1 MWLLRQVV
9 LLLLFIT
16 FHAVIQPPDP
26 QDLHSGNDDVM
37 RTAGVIRD
45 QTRPD
50 TTSEMVRATGEMVGT
65 TGRWWGSSVGMVR
78 TTGEMV
84 GTTGR
89 WWGPRGDGGDH
100 GEVVGIIGGDD
111 GDHRWG

>member
-1 MWLLRQVV
+1 M
-9 LLLLFIT
+9 LLFIT
-16 FHAVIQPPDP
+16 FHTVIQPPDP
-26 QDLHSGNDDVM
+26 QDLHSGNDVVM

-65 TGRWWGSSVGMVR
+65 TGEMVGIIGGDDGDH
-78 TTGEMV
+78 GEMM

-89 WWGPRGDGGDH
+89 RWGPRGDGGDH
-100 GEVVGIIGGDD
+100 GEMVGTIGGDE
-111 GDHRWG
+111 GEHRKKVGTTERW

>member
-1 MWLLRQVV
+1 M
-9 LLLLFIT
+9 LLFIT

-26 QDLHSGNDDVM
+26 QHLHSGNDDVM

-65 TGRWWGSSVGMVR
+65 TGEV
-78 TTGEMV
+78 V

-89 WWGPRGDGGDH
+89 WWGPS
-100 GEVVGIIGGDD
+100 VGMVGTIGGDE
-111 GDHRWG
+111 GEHRKKVGTTERW

>member
-65 TGRWWGSSVGMVR
+65 TGEV
-78 TTGEMV
+78 V

-100 GEVVGIIGGDD
+100 GGDAE
-111 GDHRWG
+111 DHMGAS

>member
-26 QDLHSGNDDVM
+26 QHLHSGNDDVM

-65 TGRWWGSSVGMVR
+65 TGRWWGSSVGMMG
-78 TTGEMV
+78 TIGGDEGEHRKKV
-84 GTTGR
+84 GTTER
-89 WWGPRGDGGDH
+89 
-100 GEVVGIIGGDD
+100 
-111 GDHRWG
+111 